1 MRIPI
6 IYNIRSVRQRPVS
19 TLTTALGMGLVVL
32 VFIAMMALSRGF
44 RAAIVETGSRENV
57 LVVRSGADNELMSG
71 LSRATAQTI
80 IGMPFVA
87 KGPDGRPLASPEVYV
102 LVSLDRLDGGDAL
115 VVARGVSPEAFAVR
129 KNLEI
134 IAGRTINSGAPE
146 ILVGKS
152 IVGRFAG
159 TEIGGKINF
168 ASRDWTV
175 VGHFAAGGSAFES
188 EIWGENEQF
197 MPAFR
202 GEVFQSVTFR
212 MNDPSAFE
220 SIKQAL
226 ENDPRLPV
234 GAYREYDFYANQ
246 SELLTRVMNIA
257 AVFIAGIMAIGAVF
271 GAVNT
276 MYAAVSARAPEIAV
290 LLTLGFRPLSV
301 LSSFL
306 FEALVIALI
315 GGILGCLFALPLN
328 GLMTST
334 TNWASMSEVAF
345 AFRITPDLL
354 LRGVIFA
361 LVMGLIGGF
370 FPARRAARQPVVQAA
385 RQV

>member
-1 MRIPI
+1 MKIPL

-19 TLTTALGMGLVVL
+19 TLATALGMALVVL
-32 VFIAMMALSRGF
+32 VFIAMRALSRGF

-57 LVVRSGADNELMSG
+57 LVVRSGSDNELTSG
-71 LSRATAQTI
+71 LGRSTAQTI
-80 IGMPFVA
+80 AGMPFVA
-87 KGPDGRPLASPEVYV
+87 ESSTGRPLVSPEVYV
-102 LVSLDRLDGGDAL
+102 LVGLDRLDGGDAL
-115 VVARGVSPEAFAVR
+115 VVARGVSPQAFEVR
-129 KNLEI
+129 KNVEI
-134 IAGRTINSGAPE
+134 IAGRMINSGAPE

-159 TEIGGKINF
+159 TEIGETINF
-168 ASRDWTV
+168 ASRDWRV
-175 VGHFAAGGSAFES
+175 VGHFAANGSAFES

-202 GEVFQSVTFR
+202 GEVFQSITFR
-212 MNDPSAFE
+212 MSDPSAFE
-220 SIKQAL
+220 SVKQAL
-226 ENDPRLPV
+226 EEDPRLPV
-234 GAYREYDFYANQ
+234 GVHREYDFYASQ
-246 SELLTRVMNIA
+246 SELLTKVINVA

-315 GGILGCLFALPLN
+315 GGVLGCLFALPLN

-345 AFRITPDLL
+345 AFRVTPDLL
-354 LRGVIFA
+354 LRGVVFA
-361 LVMGLIGGF
+361 AVMGLIGGF
-370 FPARRAARQPVVQAA
+370 FPARRAARQPVVKAA
-385 RQV
+385 RQA